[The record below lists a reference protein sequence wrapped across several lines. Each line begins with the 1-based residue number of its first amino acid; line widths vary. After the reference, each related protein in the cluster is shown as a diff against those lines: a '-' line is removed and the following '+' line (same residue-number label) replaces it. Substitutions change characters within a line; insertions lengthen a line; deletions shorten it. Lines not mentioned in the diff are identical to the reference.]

1 MTTFTVRLDALG
13 SGLRVAVKDLLD
25 MRGLPTTAGSR
36 AVAETAAPAAA
47 DAACLAGLRAEER
60 AGRARVVG
68 RTVLHELAF
77 GITGITGINGW
88 AGTPQNPAD
97 PARIPGGSSSGSA
110 AAVASG
116 EADVA
121 LGSDTG
127 GSVRIPAACCAVAGL
142 KTTWGRVPLD
152 GVWPLAPSLDTVGP
166 LARDVA
172 GLVAGM
178 RLLEPGFEPAAEI
191 PRRVGRL
198 RVPAAPDVD
207 AALDRALSAAGLE
220 LVELGP
226 GLTAEWRAA
235 DEVTGRLLAAEAWRA
250 HGGLLQRDPGAVG
263 ADVAARLLRGR
274 VIGDAELAELQ
285 AARRAWRRRLQS
297 VLVDVDV
304 VALPTLGDAPP
315 PLGDA
320 DGAYRL
326 RATLP
331 VNLAGLPAL
340 SLPVPR
346 PGAFPAS
353 LQLVAGAEEALL
365 GLGARVEAVAAP

>member
-1 MTTFTVRLDALG
+1 MTTFALRLDAPG
-13 SGLRVAVKDLLD
+13 PGLRVAVKDLLD

-36 AVAETAAPAAA
+36 AVASTAAPADA
-47 DAACLAGLRAEER
+47 DAACLAGLRSQER

-77 GITGITGINGW
+77 GITGINAW
-88 AGTPQNPAD
+88 AGTPVNPAD

-142 KTTWGRVPLD
+142 KTASGRVPLD

-172 GLVAGM
+172 GLVTGM
-178 RLLEPGFEPAAEI
+178 RLLEPGFEPAAEP

-198 RVPAAPDVD
+198 RVPAAPAVD
-207 AALDRALSAAGLE
+207 AALDRALAAAGLE
-220 LVELGP
+220 LVELAP
-226 GLTAEWRAA
+226 GLPAEWRAA

-250 HGGLLQRDPGAVG
+250 HGRLLQRDPAGVG

-274 VIGDAELAELQ
+274 AVGDAELAELR
-285 AARRAWRRRLQS
+285 AAGRAWRRRLQA
-297 VLVDVDV
+297 VLADVDA
-304 VALPTLGDAPP
+304 VALPTLGDVP
-315 PLGDA
+315 PLLEDA
-320 DGAYRL
+320 DDVYRL
-326 RATLP
+326 RTTLP

-353 LQLVAGAEEALL
+353 LQLVAATEEVLL
-365 GLGARVEAVAAP
+365 TLGARVEAAAGS